1 MGHGTQEK
9 PEERQNE
16 EGRTDRKEEWRKK
29 ERQRE
34 RESLSAKWLI

>member
-1 MGHGTQEK
+1 MA
-9 PEERQNE
+9 EERQNE

-34 RESLSAKWLI
+34 SLSAKWLI